1 MKLTPDI
8 RMSRRESIAEA
19 ITAME
24 PLMIAMISL
33 RTARQNAPQMEK
45 VAALNLGFDDKSIVT
60 LNYRT
65 VVVPLVVLV
74 VLKVVKILYTIL
86 VICGI

>member
-1 MKLTPDI
+1 
-8 RMSRRESIAEA
+8 
-19 ITAME
+19 
-24 PLMIAMISL
+24 MIAMISL

>member
-1 MKLTPDI
+1 
-8 RMSRRESIAEA
+8 
-19 ITAME
+19 
-24 PLMIAMISL
+24 MIAMISL

-74 VLKVVKILYTIL
+74 VLKVVKILYAIL